1 MNAAGWE
8 IVPALGG
15 GFLALRNGFQ
25 WGPDREQFDYSAGCS
40 RQVFESFEAAEQA
53 IAADDLRAL
62 GVELAAPV
70 SLALGGVR

>member
-53 IAADDLRAL
+53 IAADDLRAR
-62 GVELAAPV
+62 
-70 SLALGGVR
+70 GGK